1 MFDNHDDDDMSA
13 SSAISI
19 GQIEATPKPAD
30 KHENDDQVLAA
41 KETTLVNR
49 SKIAVYLV
57 VLLAAAAMGVATYF
71 FMKGE
76 EKAWYEDEVSV
87 VYSREQE
94 REERC
99 GLYHIAL
106 TDKISPFNCY

>member
-1 MFDNHDDDDMSA
+1 MLDNHDDDDMSA

-19 GQIEATPKPAD
+19 GQIEATPNRAD

-41 KETTLVNR
+41 KETALVNR

-57 VLLAAAAMGVATYF
+57 VLLAASAMGVATYV
-71 FMKGE
+71 FMEGE

-87 VYSREQE
+87 VHSRDLQ
-94 REERC
+94 REDHCTIITR
-99 GLYHIAL
+99 HSQIR
-106 TDKISPFNCY
+106 F